1 MKKSKTAG
9 KSPRSLPSW
18 KAKWPSDGDLS
29 SWYRCGIEKCKAISD
44 IELSSEEAQ
53 SPIKALAEL
62 GHTKKALKYIKAF
75 LKSLPRTDEYSV
87 EIVRMAELG
96 ALICMMEDDS
106 SGREKFLA
114 IATKCDEL
122 VARECDFNWASQS
135 VREFRINH
143 GLLNPA
149 DANDKERLDATF
161 TFSKRTLRDALKRA
175 DRATARKMLESM
187 LNCINELRRDAWKK
201 SQWLLEAIPLANSLG
216 AQKRVTALIES
227 LPTSQRKQLGYELLA
242 KARLK
247 QDAIACAVA
256 ELNENLRELKTMD
269 DPNIHFPIMNIERAL
284 AFLIEINEKELAR
297 QWFGKVAS
305 SAKSWKCVIRGWVT
319 SAVLTTFV
327 PIVARLEGK
336 AAAKELARL
345 SFEHASQDANNIF
358 KSGAVDEAISAVA
371 FTGATEEAITAARKL
386 RSPTERREQ
395 LAKLFAR
402 AGRWK
407 ELREVCQQVMSPEE
421 AAELAWSIKFE
432 LPGGQED

>member
-1 MKKSKTAG
+1 MKKSQSVG
-9 KSPRSLPSW
+9 KSSKALPTW
-18 KAKWPSDGDLS
+18 KTKWPRNGDLS

-44 IELSSEEAQ
+44 IELASEEAQ

-62 GHTKKALKYIKAF
+62 GHTKEALKYVRAF
-75 LKSLPRTDEYSV
+75 LKRLPRTDEYSV
-87 EIVRMAELG
+87 EILRMAELG
-96 ALICMMEDDS
+96 ALICMMDDDS
-106 SGREKFLA
+106 SGLESFLA

-122 VARECDFNWASQS
+122 VTRKCDLNWASQS

-143 GLLNPA
+143 GLLDPA
-149 DANDKERLDATF
+149 DANDKERLAATF
-161 TFSKRTLRDALKRA
+161 NFSKRILRDSLNRA
-175 DRATARKMLESM
+175 DRATARKMLENM
-187 LNCINELRRDAWKK
+187 LNCIKVLKGDAWKK
-201 SQWLLEAIPLANSLG
+201 SQWLLEAIPMAKSLG
-216 AQKRVTALIES
+216 VQKQITASIES
-227 LPTSQRKQLGYELLA
+227 LPANQRRQLGYELLA
-242 KARLK
+242 EARLK

-269 DPNIHFPIMNIERAL
+269 DPNIHFPVMNIERAL

-305 SAKSWKCVIRGWVT
+305 SAKNWKCVIRGWVT

-327 PIVARLEGK
+327 PIVAKLEGK

-358 KSGAVDEAISAVA
+358 KSGAVDDAISAVA
-371 FTGATEEAITAARKL
+371 FTGATEEAISAARKL